1 MRRAQTPHLHGT
13 TVLAVRH
20 GGRLAMAADGQVT
33 FGQTAMKHQ
42 ARKLR
47 RLHGDTVVAGFAG
60 GASDAFALF
69 ERFEGKLKE
78 YRGNLQRAAVE
89 MAKDWRTDRVLRRLE
104 AMLVVADTEH
114 LLVLSGTGDLI
125 EPDDGVVGIGSGGPY
140 AMAAA
145 RALVRHSSLTAREIA
160 TEALKIAASLCIYTN
175 EELSI
180 EEI

>member
-47 RLHGDTVVAGFAG
+47 RLHGDAVVAGFAG

-180 EEI
+180 EEL